1 VKTGRSGDQAALTPG
16 MQLGS
21 WRVLSQHGS
30 GSYGI
35 IYRVERIGQ
44 EQAGPFAL
52 KLARHPLDPRFDR
65 EWQLLSRIRHAHVPR
80 FEIQGWLSL
89 GGNPFP
95 YIVMEWVEGTP
106 LYAWAA
112 QQPRTS
118 RQVMCVLAQ
127 VARTLEATYAE
138 EAVHRDV
145 KGDNVLVRT
154 RDGTAVLMDF
164 GSGNFRG
171 APILTRE
178 PPPPGTERYWSPECL
193 RFQWKWRRHPTMRY
207 EAGPADDLYALGVMA
222 YRLINGVYP
231 HPAVNFVETE
241 EDIQLVEAEP
251 VPAEPR
257 VKLSPELAALI
268 ARLLSNEPAARGS
281 AGEVAQ
287 ALERAADRAGPDG
300 DLPFVPV
307 TVAVQVP
314 IQSNSQ
320 PVLPTSV
327 STRSPWRAVSLGM
340 LLVLLAWWIAPRPSV
355 DEPRA
360 VVEKAPPSGTESR
373 GDKADAGPVGL
384 GDNVRSAPASAAP
397 LEPVHSGISKR
408 LPDKPLPSQRLRPC
422 EKPEVEINGGCWVHW
437 VDVSPPCGARFY
449 EWKNKCYSPILEPPR
464 SPTSDPQ

>member
-1 VKTGRSGDQAALTPG
+1 METGRSGDQAALTPG

-21 WRVLSQHGS
+21 WRVLSQHS
-30 GSYGI
+30 RGSYGV
-35 IYRVERIGQ
+35 IYRVERVGQ

-65 EWQLLSRIRHAHVPR
+65 EWELLSRIRHPHVPR

-106 LYAWAA
+106 LYEWAA

-127 VARTLEATYAE
+127 VARALEATHAE

-231 HPAVNFVETE
+231 TPTVNFVETE
-241 EDIQLVEAEP
+241 EDIQLVESEP
-251 VPAEPR
+251 MPAEPR
-257 VKLSPELAALI
+257 VKLSPELAAI
-268 ARLLSNEPAARGS
+268 ITRLLSNEPAARGT

-287 ALERAADRAGPDG
+287 ALERVADTAGPDG
-300 DLPFVPV
+300 DLPFVTV
-307 TVAVQVP
+307 TVAAHVP
-314 IQSNSQ
+314 IQSNPR
-320 PVLPTSV
+320 PVLPPSV
-327 STRSPWRAVSLGM
+327 STRSPWRAVSVGM
-340 LLVLLAWWIAPRPSV
+340 FLVLLAWWIAPPPSV
-355 DEPRA
+355 DEP
-360 VVEKAPPSGTESR
+360 GTR
-373 GDKADAGPVGL
+373 GDNADAGPVGL
-384 GDNVRSAPASAAP
+384 GDTVRAVPSNMAP
-397 LEPVHSGISKR
+397 LKVAPTGISKR
-408 LPDKPLPSQRLRPC
+408 LPDKPFPGQRLAPC
-422 EKPEVEINGGCWVHW
+422 EKPEIEINGGCWVHW
-437 VDVSPPCGARFY
+437 AEMSPPCGTRFY
-449 EWKNKCYSPILEPPR
+449 EWRSKCYLPVMEPPR
-464 SPTSDPQ
+464 SPTSDPR